1 MHVVNYLIWYLAIV
15 IDSFY
20 NIDYNRTHKLSID
33 NNEYGQLDYPI
44 WYQAIIG
51 VARIGAEPVAKN
63 KCWAIMWSIS
73 VEQ

>member
-15 IDSFY
+15 IHSFY
-20 NIDYNRTHKLSID
+20 NIDYNKTHKLSID

-63 KCWAIMWSIS
+63 KC
-73 VEQ
+73 